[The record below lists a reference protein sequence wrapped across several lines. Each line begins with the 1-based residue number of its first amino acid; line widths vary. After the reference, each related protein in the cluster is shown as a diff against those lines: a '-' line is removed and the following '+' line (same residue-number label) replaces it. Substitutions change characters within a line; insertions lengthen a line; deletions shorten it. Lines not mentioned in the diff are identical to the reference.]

1 MYTKPIIGTYMTQ
14 KPNLIQMTTLSNKEN
29 LVLSQIK
36 YFQTEYNDGVP
47 YGILK
52 LDLDLSETEI
62 KIILDNLE
70 DEGIISIRDEHIKI
84 SEKNLKVDPAMSEK
98 EKMEDELSQNE
109 LKAFELIKEL
119 ADESGL
125 ISRYILEGNLLYGE
139 LELSTNESY
148 NLILSL
154 EKKGIIRKVQ
164 MADGE
169 YYTI

>member
-14 KPNLIQMTTLSNKEN
+14 KPNLIHMTTLSNKEN

-52 LDLDLSETEI
+52 MDLDLSENEI

-70 DEGIISIRDEHIKI
+70 DKGIISIKDEHIKI
-84 SEKNLKVDPAMSEK
+84 SKKDLKVDPAISEK
-98 EKMEDELSQNE
+98 ENRDELSQKE

-119 ADESGL
+119 ADESGF
-125 ISRYILEGNLLYGE
+125 ISRHILEGHLLYGE
-139 LELSTNESY
+139 LKLSTTGSY

-154 EKKGIIRKVQ
+154 ENKGIIRKVQ
-164 MADGE
+164 KADGE

>member
-1 MYTKPIIGTYMTQ
+1 
-14 KPNLIQMTTLSNKEN
+14 MTTLTNKEN

-36 YFQTEYNDGVP
+36 YFQAEYNDGVP

-70 DEGIISIRDEHIKI
+70 DKGIISIRDEHIKI
-84 SEKNLKVDPAMSEK
+84 SKKDLKVDLAMSEK
-98 EKMEDELSQNE
+98 EKGEDELSQKE

-125 ISRYILEGNLLYGE
+125 ISRHILEGHLLYGE
-139 LELSTNESY
+139 LKLSTTGSY
-148 NLILSL
+148 NLILSF
-154 EKKGIIRKVQ
+154 ENKGIIRKVQ